1 MLISATLLVDTI
13 AVITGYVLARTIIHG
28 SSSLVK
34 NSWQA
39 ISRPVFATVAIWPV
53 VFATFG
59 LYQPR
64 RLIHSHLGEL
74 QRLLTASVVAASL
87 CALVIFVTRIAVS
100 RDFIAVLLGSC
111 LANVAVGRV
120 VTRLL
125 ALAVNEW

>member
-28 SSSLVK
+28 SSLLGE